1 MNQLETDRLLLRQFR
16 EGDFEP
22 FARYYVD
29 EELARYVGGRSDRP
43 HAWRRMAS
51 LLDHGPHCVYRHPKR

>member
-16 EGDFEP
+16 ESDFEP
-22 FARYYVD
+22 FARYYAD